1 MAHHSIFSGHA
12 SIADQIANSV
22 VHSATSHS
30 VGALM
35 RGRGT
40 VGVIAIAVLL
50 VAGVWLVKKLF

>member
-1 MAHHSIFSGHA
+1 MAHHSIFSSHA
-12 SIADQIANSV
+12 SIADQVANSV

-35 RGRGT
+35 RGHSV

-50 VAGVWLVKKLF
+50 VVGVWLAKRLF